1 MSDIIKTVK
10 AVLWPEKCIFCG
22 SPGYYSEKSVCAR
35 CADSLPFIR
44 GKTCAAC
51 GCEKPFCSCRSSIM
65 FYDRFTAP
73 LYYENEVRKSIHRLK
88 FSSRKEYAKTYAFLM
103 AERIR
108 SEYADESFDFI
119 AAVPMFEK
127 ERRRRGYNQ
136 SEEIAKALA
145 VILKTDYKKDL
156 IKKIYSTKRQSDS
169 RMINRTGNVFGVF
182 DVAENT
188 DGKSVLLV
196 DDVRTTGS
204 TLSECGKMLY
214 LMGAKRVCCVSA
226 AAVKYNKKAK
236 E

>member
-1 MSDIIKTVK
+1 M
-10 AVLWPEKCIFCG
+10 
-22 SPGYYSEKSVCAR
+22 Y
-35 CADSLPFIR
+35 
-44 GKTCAAC
+44 
-51 GCEKPFCSCRSSIM
+51 
-65 FYDRFTAP
+65 YDRFTAP

-88 FSSRKEYAKTYAFLM
+88 FSSRKDYAESYAFLM
-103 AERIR
+103 AQKIR
-108 SEYADESFDFI
+108 SDYADERFDFI
-119 AAVPMFEK
+119 AAVPMRTK

-136 SEEIAKALA
+136 SEEIAKVLA
-145 VILKTDYKKDL
+145 KITGTDYKKGL
-156 IKKIYSTKRQSDS
+156 IKKLYSTKRQSDS

-182 DVAENT
+182 DVEENV

-214 LMGAKRVCCVSA
+214 LKGAKRVCCVSL

>member
-1 MSDIIKTVK
+1 MSDVLKTFR
-10 AVLWPEKCIFCG
+10 AFLWPEKCVFCG
-22 SPGYYSEKSVCAR
+22 RPGYYSQKNVCER
-35 CADSLPFIR
+35 CADSLPYIR

-65 FYDRFTAP
+65 YYDRFTAP

-88 FSSRKEYAKTYAFLM
+88 FSSRKEYAKTYAALM
-103 AERIR
+103 AERVR
-108 SEYADESFDFI
+108 SEYYDESFDFI
-119 AAVPMFEK
+119 TAVPMRGK
-127 ERRRRGYNQ
+127 ERSRRGYNQ

-145 VILKTDYKKDL
+145 ELIGTECKKDL
-156 IKKIYSTKRQSDS
+156 IKKIYSTERQSDS
-169 RMINRTGNVFGVF
+169 RMVNRTGNVFGVF
-182 DVAENT
+182 DVAENI

-214 LMGAKRVCCVSA
+214 LMGAKRVCCISL